1 MSFSADMILSVMRAV
16 KGTGLIK
23 GPDTDGDANLR
34 KARMYNLKHPYKEP
48 ADRKAIY
55 RTIHVRK
62 YPCLTISPKA
72 NRPCG
77 KAILFLHGG
86 GDRDTW
92 KPEVAFARTYGK
104 QAGADVFYPLYPPF
118 TEASPVE
125 TADLIL
131 EVYRTIVKR
140 YGADNIAV
148 IGNSYGG
155 FLAMQLLTWINRNN
169 SDADKE
175 SVSMPELMILNS
187 PFGYPKTNEEW
198 KLAEELEK
206 VDVMLPVG
214 AFRYM
219 LGLTEKTAPETP
231 DYALYPADMDFRG
244 APETYVFYAEE
255 ACAAIAGTI
264 KAAYARDGA
273 GGKMHMHI
281 EPGMMHCYASAPVF
295 RESRRDFNKQIA
307 LLRHM

>member
-1 MSFSADMILSVMRAV
+1 MSMGARVVLSAMRCI
-16 KGTGLIK
+16 KKMGFFK
-23 GPDTDGDANLR
+23 GPNADLEVEIRRAREYNR
-34 KARMYNLKHPYKEP
+34 KHAYKEP

-131 EVYRTIVKR
+131 EVYRTIVKQ

-155 FLAMQLLTWINRNN
+155 FLAMQLLTWTMRKRPARLLQVR
-169 SDADKE
+169 SKPPTRVMVPAEKCTCT
-175 SVSMPELMILNS
+175 LN
-187 PFGYPKTNEEW
+187 
-198 KLAEELEK
+198 
-206 VDVMLPVG
+206 PV
-214 AFRYM
+214 
-219 LGLTEKTAPETP
+219 
-231 DYALYPADMDFRG
+231 
-244 APETYVFYAEE
+244 
-255 ACAAIAGTI
+255 
-264 KAAYARDGA
+264 
-273 GGKMHMHI
+273 
-281 EPGMMHCYASAPVF
+281 
-295 RESRRDFNKQIA
+295 
-307 LLRHM
+307 